1 MTLRFRN
8 LLLGQGGSG
17 NSQSRGKE
25 SGNEQFHRDH
35 NNAIKLRGFQTVCS
49 DQQLGLIERT
59 PEGLYCRAAKAWV
72 DPWRPVPRALIT
84 HAHADHAR
92 PGCGEYWAVASSEG
106 VLRQRLGQDIT
117 LHPVDFGEELWLGQC
132 KVSFHS
138 AGHVLGSAQIR
149 LESEGEVWL
158 VSGDYKRDDDPSCDP
173 FEPVRCDVL
182 ITEATFGMPIYRW
195 QSGAEV
201 AQDIHAWWTSDRSRP
216 TLLFCYAFGKAQ
228 RLLAELKAIGVEEEV
243 LLHGAVET
251 VTRHYREAGV
261 PMTPSRPVSELPRKD
276 PLHGRLI
283 LAPPSAHRSS
293 WMRRFKSPQTAFASG
308 WMAVRGARRR
318 RGYERGFVLSDHADW
333 PGLLQT
339 VRDSGARK
347 VYVTHGQSDVLAR
360 YLREVEGVDAEPL
373 ETLFEGEAD

>member
-1 MTLRFRN
+1 M
-8 LLLGQGGSG
+8 
-17 NSQSRGKE
+17 
-25 SGNEQFHRDH
+25 
-35 NNAIKLRGFQTVCS
+35 
-49 DQQLGLIERT
+49 IERT
-59 PEGLYCRAAKAWV
+59 HEGLYCRAADAWV

-117 LHPVDFGEELWLGQC
+117 LHPVQYGEEHWLGQC
-132 KVSFHS
+132 RVSFHS

-149 LESEGEVWL
+149 LEVDGEVWV
-158 VSGDYKRDDDPSCDP
+158 VSGDYKRDADPSCEP
-173 FEPVRCDVL
+173 FEPVPCDVL
-182 ITEATFGMPIYRW
+182 ITEATFGLPIYRW
-195 QSGAEV
+195 QTGTEV
-201 AQDIHAWWTSDRSRP
+201 AEEIRAWWQGDRQRP
-216 TLLFCYAFGKAQ
+216 SLLFCYSFGKAQ
-228 RLLAELKAIGVEEEV
+228 RLMAELNAIGVDDEV

-251 VTRHYREAGV
+251 VTRHYRAAAV
-261 PMTPSRPVSELPRKD
+261 PMTPSRPVSDLPRSD
-276 PLHGRLI
+276 TLAGRLV

-293 WMRRFKSPQTAFASG
+293 WMRRFRSPQTGFASG

-333 PGLLQT
+333 PGLIQT
-339 VRDSGARK
+339 VRQSGARK

-360 YLREVEGVDAEPL
+360 YLREIEGIEAEPL

>member
-1 MTLRFRN
+1 M
-8 LLLGQGGSG
+8 
-17 NSQSRGKE
+17 
-25 SGNEQFHRDH
+25 
-35 NNAIKLRGFQTVCS
+35 
-49 DQQLGLIERT
+49 IERT
-59 PEGLYCRAAKAWV
+59 QEGLYCRAADAWV

-117 LHPVDFGEELWLGQC
+117 LHPVQYGEEHWLGQC
-132 KVSFHS
+132 RVSFHS

-149 LESEGEVWL
+149 LEVDGEVWV
-158 VSGDYKRDDDPSCDP
+158 VSGDYKRDADPSCEP
-173 FEPVRCDVL
+173 FEPVPCDVL
-182 ITEATFGMPIYRW
+182 ITEATFGLPIYRW
-195 QSGAEV
+195 QTGAEV
-201 AQDIHAWWTSDRSRP
+201 AEEIRAWWQGDRQRP
-216 TLLFCYAFGKAQ
+216 SLLFCYAFGKAQ
-228 RLLAELKAIGVEEEV
+228 RLMAELNAIGVDDEV

-251 VTRHYREAGV
+251 VTRHYRAAAV
-261 PMTPSRPVSELPRKD
+261 PMTPSRPVSDLPRSD
-276 PLHGRLI
+276 TLAGRLV

-293 WMRRFKSPQTAFASG
+293 WMRRFRSPQTGFASG

-333 PGLLQT
+333 PGLIQT
-339 VRDSGARK
+339 VRQSGARK

-360 YLREVEGVDAEPL
+360 YLREIEGIEAEPL

>member
-1 MTLRFRN
+1 M
-8 LLLGQGGSG
+8 
-17 NSQSRGKE
+17 
-25 SGNEQFHRDH
+25 
-35 NNAIKLRGFQTVCS
+35 
-49 DQQLGLIERT
+49 IERT
-59 PEGLYCRAAKAWV
+59 QEGLYCRAADAWV

-117 LHPVDFGEELWLGQC
+117 LHPVQYGEEHWLGQC
-132 KVSFHS
+132 RVSFHS

-149 LESEGEVWL
+149 LEVDGEVWV
-158 VSGDYKRDDDPSCDP
+158 VSGDYKRDADPSCEP
-173 FEPVRCDVL
+173 FEPVPCDVL
-182 ITEATFGMPIYRW
+182 ITEATFGLPIYRW
-195 QSGAEV
+195 QTGTEV
-201 AQDIHAWWTSDRSRP
+201 AEEIRAWWQGDRQRP
-216 TLLFCYAFGKAQ
+216 SLLFCYAFGKAQ
-228 RLLAELKAIGVEEEV
+228 RLMAELNAIGVDDEV

-251 VTRHYREAGV
+251 VTRHYRAAAV
-261 PMTPSRPVSELPRKD
+261 PMTPSRPVSDLPRSD
-276 PLHGRLI
+276 TLAGRLV

-293 WMRRFKSPQTAFASG
+293 WMRRFRSPQTGFASG

-333 PGLLQT
+333 PGLIQT
-339 VRDSGARK
+339 VRQSGARK

-360 YLREVEGVDAEPL
+360 YLREVEGIEAEPL

>member
-1 MTLRFRN
+1 M
-8 LLLGQGGSG
+8 
-17 NSQSRGKE
+17 
-25 SGNEQFHRDH
+25 
-35 NNAIKLRGFQTVCS
+35 
-49 DQQLGLIERT
+49 IERT
-59 PEGLYCRAAKAWV
+59 QEGLYCRAADAWV

-117 LHPVDFGEELWLGQC
+117 LHPVQYGEEHWLGQC
-132 KVSFHS
+132 RVSFHS

-149 LESEGEVWL
+149 LEVDGEVWV
-158 VSGDYKRDDDPSCDP
+158 VSGDYKRDADPSCEP
-173 FEPVRCDVL
+173 FEPVPCDVL
-182 ITEATFGMPIYRW
+182 ITEATFGLPIYRW
-195 QSGAEV
+195 QTGTEV
-201 AQDIHAWWTSDRSRP
+201 AEEIRAWWQGDRQRP
-216 TLLFCYAFGKAQ
+216 SLLFCYSFGKAQ
-228 RLLAELKAIGVEEEV
+228 RLMAELNAIGVDDEV

-251 VTRHYREAGV
+251 VTRHYRAAAV
-261 PMTPSRPVSELPRKD
+261 PMTPSRPVSDLPRSD
-276 PLHGRLI
+276 TLAGRLV

-293 WMRRFKSPQTAFASG
+293 WMRRFRSPQTGFASG

-333 PGLLQT
+333 PGLIQT
-339 VRDSGARK
+339 VRQSGARK

-360 YLREVEGVDAEPL
+360 YLREIEGIEAEPL

>member
-1 MTLRFRN
+1 M
-8 LLLGQGGSG
+8 
-17 NSQSRGKE
+17 
-25 SGNEQFHRDH
+25 
-35 NNAIKLRGFQTVCS
+35 
-49 DQQLGLIERT
+49 IERT
-59 PEGLYCRAAKAWV
+59 QEGLYCRAADAWV

-117 LHPVDFGEELWLGQC
+117 LHPVQYGEEHWLGQC
-132 KVSFHS
+132 RVSFHS

-149 LESEGEVWL
+149 LEVDGEVWV
-158 VSGDYKRDDDPSCDP
+158 VSGDYKRDADPSCDP
-173 FEPVRCDVL
+173 FEPVPCDVL
-182 ITEATFGMPIYRW
+182 ITEATFGLPIYRW
-195 QSGAEV
+195 QTGAEV
-201 AQDIHAWWTSDRSRP
+201 AEEIRAWWQGDRQRP
-216 TLLFCYAFGKAQ
+216 SLLFCYAFGKAQ
-228 RLLAELKAIGVEEEV
+228 RLMAELNAIGVDDEV

-251 VTRHYREAGV
+251 VTRHYRAAAV
-261 PMTPSRPVSELPRKD
+261 PMTPSRPVSDLPRSD
-276 PLHGRLI
+276 TLAGRLV

-293 WMRRFKSPQTAFASG
+293 WMRRFRSPQTGFASG

-333 PGLLQT
+333 PGLIQT
-339 VRDSGARK
+339 VRQSGARK

-360 YLREVEGVDAEPL
+360 YLREIEGIEAEPL